1 MNADGAPSVDF
12 LNSEVVEAP
21 KSSIGVRKIQPK
33 KSGMGAKKGLGAKK
47 VMTNFADIEQRA
59 NLSDQMNQVKVPAP
73 EKKLTQEQE
82 ADAMTSVRLAYQDMS
97 VQKQKE
103 EDRLKSI
110 DPNKAKQMERL
121 GMGFNVRGGVSHSM
135 MTDMQTITQDVA
147 PATTKFQ
154 PKSFDRDNSSDFF
167 DDYSTS
173 MYNNASSGSTS
184 SNKDYREAAAMG
196 FETIEPIESKH
207 NVTSMFSPQ
216 TAPAVSKSSSVNDRQ
231 PASST
236 GSSGN
241 SYGGRSRENREKPAT
256 NSYDSDSIQKKF
268 AGSKSI
274 SSDQFFGND
283 ATAFERSANMTR
295 FQGSNSISSADYFG
309 DGTQQTNAGRSEFY
323 HSNLPAFEYSL
334 HII

>member
-1 MNADGAPSVDF
+1 MNDDGAPSVDF

-59 NLSDQMNQVKVPAP
+59 NLSDQINQIKVPTP
-73 EKKLTQEQE
+73 EKQLTQEQE
-82 ADAMTSVRLAYQDMS
+82 QDAMTSVRLAYQNMS
-97 VQKQKE
+97 LQKQKE
-103 EDRLKSI
+103 EDRLKTI

-147 PATTKFQ
+147 PTTTTKFQ
-154 PKSFDRDNSSDFF
+154 PKSFDRDNSNDFF

-173 MYNNASSGSTS
+173 MYNNASSGSS
-184 SNKDYREAAAMG
+184 SSKDYRDATAMG

-216 TAPAVSKSSSVNDRQ
+216 SAPAQKTSSVNDRQ
-231 PASST
+231 PIQSS
-236 GSSGN
+236 SNSGN
-241 SYGGRSRENREKPAT
+241 SYGGRSRENREKPAS

-309 DGTQQTNAGRSEFY
+309 DGTQQTNAARSEFC
-323 HSNLPAFEYSL
+323 NLEL
-334 HII
+334 L